1 MAETYPHLHIVLLAT
16 DYGEKLWPLARRQS
30 PACLAPITP
39 GAKESLLTATVARTQ
54 PYTEHPLHIITSEDM
69 GELIY
74 GELRARAELSPESF
88 EFIYPPADRGT
99 AFSVALVCACIR
111 RNDPEAV
118 VAVMHVD
125 QSVEEDERWPHLLYA
140 AYQLALQDNVA
151 LIGTRQR
158 GKCRDISYIRSGSAI
173 EGVDGAYEV
182 RVFSPETR
190 LSTANRALHEGAYW
204 YTGIFI
210 GRAASILGAL
220 ANPVD
225 KRRRPTAEIEA
236 VRRIAETA
244 SFFAMLGRDSWNT
257 PDAEK
262 IASTLTTAK
271 IEKAAFEYADNL
283 VMMATTIE
291 FTTSSTLLDI
301 DVNTPGDRYGNRLLG
316 NTMAIEGRNTTVLAH
331 SPQRFI
337 ATYGLDD
344 VTVVDTPDALL
355 IAKKDMLHNADE
367 LLEKLQEADVAQV
380 ISSAH
385 RTFAW
390 GSATLISQGEKSA
403 TWRIEL
409 PAGSSL
415 DSLTV
420 PLEYDV
426 FDSNAARTLRE
437 QYVIAEGDVLIQ
449 GRDEGDAAQLIATGS
464 AFESNSDEPLLIMCV
479 EENPAVLILT
489 AIV

>member
-1 MAETYPHLHIVLLAT
+1 MAETYPHLHIVLLAN
-16 DYGEKLWPLARRQS
+16 DYGEKLWPIARKQS

-39 GAKESLLTATVARTQ
+39 GAKDSLLTATVARTQ
-54 PYTEHPLHIITSEDM
+54 PYTECPLHIITSEDM

-74 GELRARAELSPESF
+74 GELRARAELSPENF
-88 EFIYPPADRGT
+88 EFIYPPTDRGT
-99 AFSVALVCACIR
+99 AFSIALTCACIR
-111 RNDPEAV
+111 RDDPEAV

-125 QSVEEDERWPHLLYA
+125 QSIEEDERWPHLLYA
-140 AYQLALQDNVA
+140 AYQLALQDNIA

-158 GKCRDISYIRSGSAI
+158 GKCREVSYIRPGSAI
-173 EGVDGAYEV
+173 EGVDGAFEV
-182 RVFSPETR
+182 RVFSPDSR

-204 YTGIFI
+204 YTGIFV

-244 SFFAMLGRDSWNT
+244 SFFAMLGRDLWNS

-262 IASTLTTAK
+262 IASTLTPAK
-271 IEKAAFEYADNL
+271 IEKAAFEYAENL
-283 VMMATTIE
+283 VMMSTTIE

-301 DVNTPGDRYGNRLLG
+301 DVNTLADKYGNRLLG
-316 NTMAIEGRNTTVLAH
+316 NALALEGRNTTVLAH

-344 VTVVDTPDALL
+344 VTVIDTPDALL
-355 IAKKDMLHNADE
+355 VAKKDMLNNADD
-367 LLEKLQEADVAQV
+367 LLEQLQEAGIEQV
-380 ISSAH
+380 VSSAH

-409 PAGSSL
+409 PAGSAL
-415 DSLTV
+415 DTLTV
-420 PLEYDV
+420 PLEYGV
-426 FDSNAARTLRE
+426 FDGNTSRTLRE

-449 GRDEGDAAQLIATGS
+449 ERNEDDAAQLIATGS
-464 AFESNSDEPLLIMCV
+464 AFESNSNDPLLIMCV

-489 AIV
+489 ATV